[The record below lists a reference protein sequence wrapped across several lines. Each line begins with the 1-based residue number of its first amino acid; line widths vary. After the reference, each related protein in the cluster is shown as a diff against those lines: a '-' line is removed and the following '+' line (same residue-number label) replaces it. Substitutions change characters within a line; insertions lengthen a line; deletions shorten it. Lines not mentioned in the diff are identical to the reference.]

1 MKGDAV
7 GYMVVMWIHPGPN
20 LNLNAEHFRNVGK
33 YGLKWPS
40 FKHIL
45 LHSLTDTTS
54 SGLSGYI
61 NQMFWLHLKDS
72 EYLICN
78 QAPPLNGKRVSARRQ
93 TSDSTHSV
101 GSKEHK
107 EIHVLK

>member
-1 MKGDAV
+1 MTSYQNQTHKVFSCFSLFEFMKGDAL
-7 GYMVVMWIHPGPN
+7 GYIVMMWIHLGPN
-20 LNLNAEHFRNVGK
+20 LNLNAEHLRNVCK

-40 FKHIL
+40 FKHML
-45 LHSLTDTTS
+45 LHSLTDTCS

-78 QAPPLNGKRVSARRQ
+78 
-93 TSDSTHSV
+93 
-101 GSKEHK
+101 
-107 EIHVLK
+107 